1 MTIDADHHQWPGAAD
16 GIHDSGYMAADY
28 ATDIAGL
35 GVQATVFEECLT
47 RYDPALP
54 LPLRSVG
61 ETRFAASAAADAPGG
76 PKLCAAIVAN
86 ADPFAEMDFGTIL
99 DAHVQAASGRLRGI
113 RPCAAWDDD
122 PAFSFASLETRPS
135 MLTDPRYAAALRVLA
150 GRGMVFDTWV
160 YHPQIGDV
168 AALARAVPDCPMVLD
183 QAGTPLGTG
192 A

>member
-1 MTIDADHHQWPGAAD
+1 
-16 GIHDSGYMAADY
+16 MAAQIG
-28 ATDIAGL
+28 A
-35 GVQATVFEECLT
+35 
-47 RYDPALP
+47 P
-54 LPLRSVG
+54 
-61 ETRFAASAAADAPGG
+61 AAAVRAHEE
-76 PKLCAAIVAN
+76 L
-86 ADPFAEMDFGTIL
+86 FAYFRGLHE
-99 DAHVQAASGRLRGI
+99 RGI

-135 MLTDPRYAAALRVLA
+135 MLTDPRYAAALRVPA

-168 AALARAVPDCPMVLD
+168 AALTRAVPDCPMVLD